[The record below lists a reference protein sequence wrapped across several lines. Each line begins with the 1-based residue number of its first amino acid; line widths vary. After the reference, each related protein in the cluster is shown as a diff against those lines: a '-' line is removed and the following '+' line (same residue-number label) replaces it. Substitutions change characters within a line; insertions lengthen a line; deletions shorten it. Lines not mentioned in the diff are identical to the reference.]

1 MSDREKLIRDAL
13 EKVREIGEAGLAGEP
28 LHSIPKDID
37 SNWGRLQSQWPVVVA
52 VDTVLAAQSVLDPVK
67 VAEVE
72 RAAAARALDLAA
84 DQWRYHWGSNG
95 EETEL
100 WLRARAAEIR
110 GQHGND

>member
-1 MSDREKLIRDAL
+1 MLELINDSGTSSRSCYERKTIHVLTDEEVQNAYVDGVLHDCYYEGDVKLTPDGLVTAEEFREWK
-13 EKVREIGEAGLAGEP
+13 
-28 LHSIPKDID
+28 
-37 SNWGRLQSQWPVVVA
+37 
-52 VDTVLAAQSVLDPVK
+52 
-67 VAEVE
+67 AEVE

-110 GQHGND
+110 EGKNDVDD

>member
-1 MSDREKLIRDAL
+1 MSEDELLNIYRAAVDSSMDAAHSREGFASNMS
-13 EKVREIGEAGLAGEP
+13 RESILAGLRA
-28 LHSIPKDID
+28 I
-37 SNWGRLQSQWPVVVA
+37 
-52 VDTVLAAQSVLDPVK
+52 
-67 VAEVE
+67 E

-110 GQHGND
+110 EGK

>member
-1 MSDREKLIRDAL
+1 MSEVDVDDYAVERA
-13 EKVREIGEAGLAGEP
+13 
-28 LHSIPKDID
+28 IPDF
-37 SNWGRLQSQWPVVVA
+37 GRCYCFTPGAMSA
-52 VDTVLAAQSVLDPVK
+52 F

-110 GQHGND
+110 EGKNP

>member
-1 MSDREKLIRDAL
+1 MSDYTREDLDQDTEFARYRWEAQT
-13 EKVREIGEAGLAGEP
+13 GEFESFDRWL
-28 LHSIPKDID
+28 
-37 SNWGRLQSQWPVVVA
+37 
-52 VDTVLAAQSVLDPVK
+52 
-67 VAEVE
+67 AEVE
-72 RAAAARALDLAA
+72 RAAAARALEEAA